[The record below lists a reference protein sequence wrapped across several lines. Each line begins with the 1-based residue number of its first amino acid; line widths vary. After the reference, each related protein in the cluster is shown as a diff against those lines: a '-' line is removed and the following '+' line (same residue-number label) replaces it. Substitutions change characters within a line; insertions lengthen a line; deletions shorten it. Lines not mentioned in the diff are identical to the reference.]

1 MYICLKWEEDDGSW
15 VTLLGLDCVDSGGL
29 FTAGETEDITEKAEC
44 VAELAEWLSD
54 DWEECEE

>member
-1 MYICLKWEEDDGSW
+1 MSTFL
-15 VTLLGLDCVDSGGL
+15 TLLGLDCVDSGGL